1 MSSLTYAVI
10 LLHYGVMGDT
20 ERGGGGNGI
29 GVEERERERGK
40 ERKRDGANI
49 TTSSVVHNP
58 LRQHSLGA

>member
-29 GVEERERERGK
+29 GVEEREREREGEE
-40 ERKRDGANI
+40 ERW
-49 TTSSVVHNP
+49 S
-58 LRQHSLGA
+58 